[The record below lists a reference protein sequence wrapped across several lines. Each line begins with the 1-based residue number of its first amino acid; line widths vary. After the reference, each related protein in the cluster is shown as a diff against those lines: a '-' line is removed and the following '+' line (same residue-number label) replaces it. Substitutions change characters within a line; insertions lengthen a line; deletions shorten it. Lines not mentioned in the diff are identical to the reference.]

1 MNLIKV
7 NTIPSIFNRMDTMFD
22 GFLNNHN
29 YNQAWS
35 PKYDVIENEKD
46 YVILMEVPGI
56 DKKNLKIE
64 VNQDALII
72 ASDNKD
78 AKSVNSYYE
87 EFCDISFTKSFYLP
101 EDVESSK
108 INAELKNGILEVKI
122 PRNIPVKVKPKKIT
136 IK

>member
-7 NTIPSIFNRMDTMFD
+7 NAMPSIFNRMDTIFD

-29 YNQAWS
+29 YNQVWS

-56 DKKNLKIE
+56 DKKDLKIE
-64 VNQDALII
+64 VEQDSLII
-72 ASDNKD
+72 GSDSKDNK
-78 AKSVNSYYE
+78 SVTYYE

-136 IK
+136 VK

>member
-7 NTIPSIFNRMDTMFD
+7 NTIPSIFNRVDTIFD
-22 GFLNNHN
+22 GFLNSHN
-29 YNQAWS
+29 YNQVWS

-56 DKKNLKIE
+56 DKKDLKIE
-64 VNQDALII
+64 IDQDALII
-72 ASDNKD
+72 GSDNKD
-78 AKSVNSYYE
+78 NKSVTYYE

-122 PRNIPVKVKPKKIT
+122 PRNMPVKVRPKKIT

>member
-56 DKKNLKIE
+56 DKKDLKIE
-64 VNQDALII
+64 VEQDTLII
-72 ASDNKD
+72 GSENKDNK
-78 AKSVNSYYE
+78 SVTYYE

>member
-7 NTIPSIFNRMDTMFD
+7 NTIPSIFNRVDTIFD
-22 GFLNNHN
+22 GFLNSHN
-29 YNQAWS
+29 YNQVWS

-56 DKKNLKIE
+56 DKKDLKIE
-64 VNQDALII
+64 IDQDALII
-72 ASDNKD
+72 GSDNKD
-78 AKSVNSYYE
+78 DKSVTYYE

-122 PRNIPVKVKPKKIT
+122 PRNMPVKVRPKKIT

>member
-7 NTIPSIFNRMDTMFD
+7 NTIPSIFNRMGTIFD
-22 GFLNNHN
+22 GYTNSHN

-56 DKKNLKIE
+56 NKKDLKIE
-64 VNQDALII
+64 IEQDSLII
-72 ASDNKD
+72 ASDYREDKV
-78 AKSVNSYYE
+78 VNSYYE
-87 EFCDISFTKSFYLP
+87 EFCDINFAKSFYLP